1 MAYTTDAPA
10 TTADPEVQTNGDGEE
25 DSSGSPVF
33 LIAGIS
39 SGVAVIVILLVVA
52 VFAYG
57 QYQDKQARARVGPR
71 RPPKFGPSFDY
82 CEGYYGDD
90 RPGRRQL
97 NNIEGDYYDY
107 IEDDEDGKDE
117 VMRRGTETTSTI
129 KTATSFQHKPYLVYY
144 NCILPII

>member
-1 MAYTTDAPA
+1 MSHEYKSFISVA
-10 TTADPEVQTNGDGEE
+10 
-25 DSSGSPVF
+25 

-39 SGVAVIVILLVVA
+39 SGVAVVLLLVVA
-52 VFAYG
+52 VFAYR

-107 IEDDEDGKDE
+107 IEEDEEDDGQDE
-117 VMRRGTETTSTI
+117 EGNRD
-129 KTATSFQHKPYLVYY
+129 
-144 NCILPII
+144 

>member
-1 MAYTTDAPA
+1 MSHEYKSFISVA
-10 TTADPEVQTNGDGEE
+10 
-25 DSSGSPVF
+25 

-39 SGVAVIVILLVVA
+39 SGVAVVLLLVVA
-52 VFAYG
+52 VFAYR

-107 IEDDEDGKDE
+107 IEDDDDGQDE
-117 VMRRGTETTSTI
+117 EGNRD
-129 KTATSFQHKPYLVYY
+129 YVYDDNGY
-144 NCILPII
+144 VVPA